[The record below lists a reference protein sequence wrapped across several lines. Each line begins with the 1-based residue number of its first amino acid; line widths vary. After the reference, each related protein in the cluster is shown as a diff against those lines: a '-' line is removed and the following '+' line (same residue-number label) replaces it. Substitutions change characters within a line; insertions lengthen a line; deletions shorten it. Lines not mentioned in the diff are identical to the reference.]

1 MKADSF
7 AFDRFVLDTENRQ
20 LTRDGTQVELNSRY
34 LDALALLVAERGQLV
49 SKDRFLDEVWKGVP
63 VTDEVITQC
72 VKTLRKRLG
81 DSASNPRFIETI
93 PKHGYRFIAPVEQIS
108 NALQTRRDNRRDEAR
123 ERFLALGT
131 AGIAGGGVAGVVG
144 GLLYGFAAASQA
156 LQPGTGAISV
166 LLVVASMTILM
177 AVIGGTGVAFGIA
190 AATTLFRPSWFTSV
204 AGGAIG
210 GMLVGAAVKL
220 IGIDAFNLFFG
231 QSPGDITGA
240 AEGILLGGAVGLAVW
255 MASSDTRPSPAKR
268 LIAAAALIGAGA
280 GTVIALLGGRLM
292 VGSLD
297 LLVRQFSGT
306 RFRLDRIGHLFG
318 ENGFG
323 ELTQIVTNS
332 VEGALFAVCIVGVTM
347 VARRSVT

>member
-240 AEGILLGGAVGLAVW
+240 AEGILLGGAVGLAV
-255 MASSDTRPSPAKR
+255 
-268 LIAAAALIGAGA
+268 
-280 GTVIALLGGRLM
+280 
-292 VGSLD
+292 
-297 LLVRQFSGT
+297 
-306 RFRLDRIGHLFG
+306 
-318 ENGFG
+318 
-323 ELTQIVTNS
+323 
-332 VEGALFAVCIVGVTM
+332 
-347 VARRSVT
+347 